1 MEILNYLAVSFL
13 GTIALTLLIFVLM
26 WFLKQWGNHGV
37 DQAKIQSDLN
47 GWKKELSII
56 QNELNKSDLRMVER
70 QRLEEDKVVAEK
82 MIAKLNKALRNKS
95 F

>member
-13 GTIALTLLIFVLM
+13 GTISLTLLIFVLM

-47 GWKKELSII
+47 NWKKELSII
-56 QNELNKSDLRMVER
+56 NQELNKENLRMVER
-70 QRLEEDKVVAEK
+70 QQLEEQKAIAEK